1 MQKRTKGENRRMS
14 LWEKSLEFFGK
25 VGEGSQ
31 WEEDKIVGLE
41 NFGEMT

>member
-1 MQKRTKGENRRMS
+1 MS
-14 LWEKSLEFFGK
+14 LWEESLGIFGK

-41 NFGEMT
+41 EFGEMT